1 MKKQKIKNMQALET
15 IQKTREY
22 LDYIEEHILNVE
34 KAWKILQETCK
45 SMRFVWDDY
54 VYYRIGADIKRHDM
68 SKLSKEE
75 LVQYRRNF
83 FPTSEESVW
92 MKEKVFKNIVED
104 DFDAAWE
111 SHKKHNN
118 HHWENWT
125 KKEFHDPYQDEIC
138 CVHMICD
145 WMAMS
150 MKFGDTPKSYYEK
163 NKERIDLPDW
173 AIKFIYEIF
182 DNLEKAQNN
191 KEQLELKF

>member
-1 MKKQKIKNMQALET
+1 MQALES

-34 KAWKILQETCK
+34 KAWKILQQKCK

-54 VYYRIGADIKRHDM
+54 IFNRIDEDILEHDK

-75 LVQYRRNF
+75 FVQYRVKF
-83 FPTSEESVW
+83 YPTKKESDGELYAAAV
-92 MKEKVFKNIVED
+92 ND
-104 DFDAAWE
+104 DFEKAWLHHWQE
-111 SHKKHNN
+111 ND

-125 KKEFHDPYQDEIC
+125 MYSSHDPYKEEIC

-163 NKERIDLPDW
+163 NKDRIHLPDW

-182 DNLEKAQNN
+182 ECLEKDDDND
-191 KEQLELKF
+191 EQLTLKF